1 MKNFNF
7 TDETGN
13 QSISFKLSHHGQID
27 SKEYSLLETLYDQQ
41 LHQLSF
47 EQRIEILNSYIT
59 DAKTT
64 NHYSFRRQ
72 VQSGCKTTTKIMES
86 GTMEEK
92 VMINLSSNDYLNLSQ
107 HQQVKDAVTLA
118 VQHYGLGSGSSPM
131 FTGTTNVH
139 RQLEQKIA
147 QFKGT
152 EDAMLFS
159 SGYGA
164 NFGTIRALLTNN
176 DAAICDMY
184 AHASLMDGCTNTN
197 KFYFRH
203 NDIDSLAQALQ
214 KASKYKNKLVII
226 DGVYSMDGDIA
237 PLEQIIQTAR
247 NYGAWVMVDD
257 AHATGVIGKNG
268 RGTADHFGLTGKVDL
283 ISGTFSKAL
292 GAVGGFVAGSKALIA
307 YLRIACRA
315 YMFSTA
321 PAVPVMAG
329 VIEAFNILDQEPYRI
344 RQLHQNINY
353 CRTQLLSMGFNIGNS
368 RTAILPLIIGNDYKV
383 KEMTYRLEQAG
394 ILVNAVPYPAVPKKL
409 TRVRLT
415 LTAGLARYQLDYALQ
430 EIERIA
436 SDLQIINNTY
446 LFTQQQNK
454 IQQDQLAFA

>member
-1 MKNFNF
+1 MKTYIY
-7 TDETGN
+7 TDETGDQAIN
-13 QSISFKLSHHGQID
+13 FQTSQHGHISSQD
-27 SKEYSLLETLYDQQ
+27 YSLLETLYDQH
-41 LHQLSF
+41 LHHLSF
-47 EQRIEILNSYIT
+47 EQRIEILYSYIT
-59 DAKTT
+59 DTKTT

-72 VQSGCKTTTKIMES
+72 IQSGCKVTTKITEPD
-86 GTMEEK
+86 TLTEK

-107 HQQVKDAVTLA
+107 HQQVKDAVTIA
-118 VQHYGLGSGSSPM
+118 VQKHGLGAGSSPM
-131 FTGTTNVH
+131 FTGTTNLH

-197 KFYFRH
+197 RYYFRH
-203 NDIDSLAQALQ
+203 NDIDSLSLALQ
-214 KASKYKNKLVII
+214 KASKHQNKLVII

-237 PLEQIIQTAR
+237 PLDQIIETAH

-257 AHATGVIGKNG
+257 AHATGVIGHNG
-268 RGTADHFGLTGKVDL
+268 RGTASHFGLTGKVDL

-292 GAVGGFVAGSKALIA
+292 GAVGGFIAGSKELIA

-329 VIEAFNILDQEPYRI
+329 VLEALNILDQEPHRI
-344 RQLHQNINY
+344 KQLHQNINY
-353 CRTQLLSMGFNIGNS
+353 CRTQLLCMGFNIGNS
-368 RTAILPLIIGNDYKV
+368 RTAIIPLIVGNDYKV
-383 KEMTYRLEQAG
+383 KEMTHRLEQAG
-394 ILVNAVPYPAVPKKL
+394 VLVNAVPYPAVPKKL
-409 TRVRLT
+409 TRVRLS
-415 LTAGLARYQLDYALQ
+415 LTAGLAKYQLDYALQ

-436 SDLQIINNTY
+436 ADLKIINIAHHLSNPKV
-446 LFTQQQNK
+446 K
-454 IQQDQLAFA
+454 IEQHQAAFI